1 MGPWDTVDDV
11 MASLKEDSR
20 PNAPKLPEVSEQD
33 RRQGRQLAVI
43 HRHHLQDIVVAR
55 RLLDQI
61 EAGEALP
68 SALAEA
74 VPNMQMAENYRAF
87 GNLCGRECMILNSH
101 HNIEEQHTFVILEQ
115 AGHEGIGKVVAKLR
129 EEHKIVHALIEAL
142 YGAAVNLVEQPSDGH
157 FAEARRVFDQLEA
170 VVRSH
175 FKYEETELEEALG
188 VFDAL

>member
-1 MGPWDTVDDV
+1 MGPWETVDEA
-11 MASLKEDSR
+11 MGSLKEAAR
-20 PNAPKLPEVSEQD
+20 PNAPKLPEATERD
-33 RRQGRQLAVI
+33 RQQGAQLKMI

-61 EAGEALP
+61 ETGEALP
-68 SALAEA
+68 TALAEA

-101 HNIEEQHTFVILEQ
+101 HNIEEQHSFVILEQ
-115 AGHEGIGKVVAKLR
+115 AGHEGIAKVVAKLR
-129 EEHKIVHALIEAL
+129 EEHKVVHALIEAL
-142 YGAAVNLVEQPSDGH
+142 YSAAVNLVEEPSDGN
-157 FAEARRVFDQLEA
+157 FAQARKTFDQLEA

-188 VFDAL
+188 VYDAL